1 MPPKILFVHSSNETF
16 VKLDREL
23 LINSFELC
31 DLYVPRKFPVSFG
44 LYWRSVRKSD
54 VIFCW
59 FASWNSFWVILLAK
73 IFRKPSIMVIGGY
86 DVADLPEA
94 NYGHQRGGLK
104 KKISQ
109 WAMGLADILIPF
121 SEYSQSEAIKNA
133 GVRADRMKVI
143 YIGVPDLFVSL
154 PATARERIALT
165 VGKVEWAN
173 LKRKGLESF
182 VRVAATLQDVKFI
195 LVGEWVD
202 DSIEFLRSIAF
213 ANVTF
218 TGRVDD
224 GRLLEFYRHAS
235 IYVQPSLH
243 EGFGLSVAEAML
255 AGCIPVITNAGS
267 LPEVIGDCGFYCNT
281 SEPFDIA
288 KSIEIALASPSW
300 FRGKCRERILSL
312 FPMQKRRELLEE
324 SIYSILPLK
333 K

>member
-23 LINSFELC
+23 LINSFALC
-31 DLYVPRKFPVSFG
+31 DLYAPRKFPVDFR
-44 LYWRSVRKSD
+44 LYWRSIRKSD
-54 VIFCW
+54 IIFCW
-59 FASWNSFWVILLAK
+59 FASWNSFWAILLAK

-224 GRLLEFYRHAS
+224 GRLLEFYRRAS
-235 IYVQPSLH
+235 VYVQPSLH

-267 LPEVIGDCGFYCNT
+267 LPEVVGDCGFYCNT

-312 FPMQKRRELLEE
+312 FSMQKRRELLEE

>member
-218 TGRVDD
+218 TGRVDED
-224 GRLLEFYRHAS
+224 KLLEIYRRAS
-235 IYVQPSLH
+235 VYVQPSLH

-255 AGCIPVITNAGS
+255 AGCIPIITNAGS
-267 LPEVIGDCGFYCNT
+267 LPEVVGDCGFYCNT

-288 KSIEIALASPSW
+288 KSIEIALASPSRI
-300 FRGKCRERILSL
+300 RGKCRERILSL